1 MLDSL
6 TVESGTLDLYVQLA
20 GAEVSVDGQRWVN
33 SDSGHIQVQLPAGA
47 HRIEISCTGYRPFAT
62 TIDIPER
69 ESVPLNVV
77 LMPIGSA

>member
-1 MLDSL
+1 VRLP
-6 TVESGTLDLYVQLA
+6 VGT
-20 GAEVSVDGQRWVN
+20 
-33 SDSGHIQVQLPAGA
+33 
-47 HRIEISCTGYRPFAT
+47 HRIEITRTGYRPFAT